1 MKEQDSKRWSEKSK
15 KKERKKK
22 APCLSPPSSQ
32 YSVVETERSSC
43 RRMKTNIFSKCNG
56 WRSTCLQEQM
66 SRIQKVAVST
76 WLTAVGGFVGVDGGG
91 DSVRASGGSRA
102 GRGMRR
108 IYCDINE
115 VVRLLVMEW
124 LRFCARKTNTLK
136 CSCC

>member
-15 KKERKKK
+15 KKKK
-22 APCLSPPSSQ
+22 SPPPLSAIQPVQCGGDGEEQLQKNEDKYFLQAQWMALHLSARTDEQ
-32 YSVVETERSSC
+32 D
-43 RRMKTNIFSKCNG
+43 SKG
-56 WRSTCLQEQM
+56 GRVD
-66 SRIQKVAVST
+66 VAYGGGV
-76 WLTAVGGFVGVDGGG
+76 LEGGFLGVD

-102 GRGMRR
+102 GRGKRR

>member
-1 MKEQDSKRWSEKSK
+1 M
-15 KKERKKK
+15 
-22 APCLSPPSSQ
+22 
-32 YSVVETERSSC
+32 
-43 RRMKTNIFSKCNG
+43 
-56 WRSTCLQEQM
+56 
-66 SRIQKVAVST
+66 AVST
-76 WLTAVGGFVGVDGGG
+76 WLTAVGRGRGVVGVD

-102 GRGMRR
+102 GRGKRR